1 MNKYQN
7 KFIAEDEIH
16 PGEILKDELTARG
29 LRAVDLVDLTNLSKA
44 FISQIINGTRS
55 INATTAVKLELALGI
70 SAKTWLTMQCDYDI
84 SIARKALKH
93 LRTKKRNVKV

>member
-1 MNKYQN
+1 MKKYPY

-29 LRAVDLVDLTNLSKA
+29 LRAVDLVELTSLSKA

-55 INATTAVKLELALGI
+55 INATTAVKLEIALGI
-70 SAKTWLTMQCDYDI
+70 PAKTWLTMQCDYDI
-84 SIARKALKH
+84 ALARKQMKLFK
-93 LRTKKRNVKV
+93 TPKKRALM